1 DLRRIGLFG
10 LRGAKTAAPPR
21 GGVDTP
27 SPLAQERYL
36 PFRMNGLKIEGEG
49 EARRKRSS
57 SIHAFSCRPS
67 TSNGTATPPVR
78 PNRLF
83 IDNRFESPAR
93 DPSRR
98 ASASGALHLDTSGR
112 RLRFRMGGHTY
123 TME

>member
-1 DLRRIGLFG
+1 
-10 LRGAKTAAPPR
+10 A
-21 GGVDTP
+21 
-27 SPLAQERYL
+27 
-36 PFRMNGLKIEGEG
+36 
-49 EARRKRSS
+49 S
-57 SIHAFSCRPS
+57 SIHTFSCRAVPS
-67 TSNGTATPPVR
+67 TSNGTATPPMIR

-83 IDNRFESPAR
+83 NDSRFESALPGR